1 MSPST
6 TTRRVLLALGLVG
19 LLALT
24 GCIGQFGTGISEDEL
39 SENATYRWDANAT
52 IEEWPQDVTVQIQI
66 VQGGILEGDSYRAI
80 YTGNRSQITLS
91 ERGFTRPHS
100 LDIRAVRYQYPN
112 GTVVGHE
119 ALDVDQNARRTRV
132 RLPEGPGRFAF
143 TGDRRNKEV
152 RFPAIADGNYTVR
165 LPSDHSVGDLLLSD
179 VSPRSYDTSTVDGH
193 TVVRWNGIDKSDSLL
208 VRFYRDRD
216 WYIFYGMIGLL
227 SIAGAGVF
235 LHYRREIN
243 EIQRWRAEQGLD
255 LDRDDDDDGDRP
267 PPGMG

>member
-24 GCIGQFGTGISEDEL
+24 GCIGQFGAGLSEDEL
-39 SENATYRWDANAT
+39 SANASYHWDTNATV
-52 IEEWPQDVTVQIQI
+52 EEWPENVAVELRI
-66 VQGGILEGDSYRAI
+66 VQGGILGDDSYRAI

-91 ERGFTRPHS
+91 EQGFTRRHAI
-100 LDIRAVRYQYPN
+100 DIRAVKYQYAN

-132 RLPEGPGRFAF
+132 RLPEGQGRFAF

-152 RFPAIADGNYTVR
+152 RMPAIADGNYTVR
-165 LPSDHSVGDLLLSD
+165 LPADHSVGDILLSD
-179 VSPRSYDTSTVDGH
+179 VSPRNYDTSTVDSH
-193 TVVRWNGIDKSDSLL
+193 TIVRWNGIDSSDTIL

-216 WYIFYGMIGLL
+216 WYVFYGMVGLL
-227 SIAGAGVF
+227 SIVGVGVY
-235 LHYRREIN
+235 LYYRREIRQ
-243 EIQRWRAEQGLD
+243 IQRWRAEQGLD
-255 LDRDDDDDGDRP
+255 LDRDDDGDGDRP